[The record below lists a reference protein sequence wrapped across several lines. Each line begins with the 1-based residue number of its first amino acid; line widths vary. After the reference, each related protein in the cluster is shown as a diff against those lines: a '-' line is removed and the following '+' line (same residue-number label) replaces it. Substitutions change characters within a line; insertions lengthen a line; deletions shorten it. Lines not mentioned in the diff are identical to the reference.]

1 MKRRIWALALAMLM
15 LVPFAAYAED
25 AAASILP
32 WTGEEIEIDFYQAYT
47 GNALGTPIQEYVDA
61 VFGNIKINWE
71 ITSTE
76 DRATKRFLYLATGD
90 IPDIMICQELEDI
103 QANYFTDDGLFL
115 NFLDYA
121 DIMPNFMENRQL
133 NSAHEW
139 WDVDENT
146 AYFALPVKYP
156 TICERYFIN
165 TDRLAQYN
173 LEVPETFEDLCNVL
187 ATIEAAN
194 PELVQVT
201 GYTCWGYEYFR
212 MLVGD
217 MIGNQNRAST
227 GIYYDEAEGGYYLYA
242 QTDMYRQTVEL
253 LADWVAKGYFHP
265 DDFNMSEQDVS
276 AKIWSQDDWTL
287 QINYGANED
296 IGKLIL
302 APTVEGVTPIMQ
314 VLGDDGFYWAIVA
327 SADTEY
333 PEVVCAIVDW
343 LVGPEYYEMFR
354 WGVKGVTYDV
364 DENGVKYYLGE
375 YAESREAREEFGIGK
390 FLPDSAIHRE
400 NKDHEIFTM
409 SDISIANTLQHTKWL
424 LDGDATFYFHQQ
436 PIFSA
441 EENAEFA
448 AMKQA
453 LNTYIEEQE
462 ALFIYGERP
471 MSEWDDFLAELPNY
485 GDIDAILEM
494 ANNAE
499 QRIYR
504 TAQERNYWLPAGY
517 SLDDVE

>member
-1 MKRRIWALALAMLM
+1 MKRRLLALVLALM
-15 LVPFAAYAED
+15 LLAPFAAYAED
-25 AAASILP
+25 AASILP

-47 GNALGTPIQEYVDA
+47 GNDLSTPIQEYVDK
-61 VFGNIKINWE
+61 VFGNVKINWE

-103 QANYFTDDGLFL
+103 QAQYFTDEGLFL

-133 NSAHEW
+133 NPAHEW
-139 WDVDENT
+139 WDAAEGV

-156 TICERYFIN
+156 TICEKYHIN
-165 TDRLAQYN
+165 TKRLEEYG
-173 LEVPETFEDLCNVL
+173 LEVPTTFEELCNVL
-187 ATIEAAN
+187 ETIETAN

-201 GYTCWGYEYFR
+201 GFTSWGYEYFR

-217 MIGNQNRAST
+217 MIGNQNRAAT
-227 GIYYDEAEGGYYLYA
+227 GIYYDEEAGGYYLYA

-265 DDFNMSEQDVS
+265 DDFNMSEQDVT
-276 AKIWSQDDWTL
+276 AKIWNQNDWTL
-287 QINYGANED
+287 QINYGADEEVGD
-296 IGKLIL
+296 QIL
-302 APTVEGVTPIMQ
+302 APVKEGVTPIVQ
-314 VLGDDGFYWAIVA
+314 VLGDDGFYWALVA
-327 SADTEY
+327 SADTEH
-333 PEVVCAIVDW
+333 PEVVCAIIDW
-343 LVGPEYYEMFR
+343 LVGPDYYEMFR
-354 WGVKGVTYDV
+354 WGIEGITYEK
-364 DENGVKYYLGE
+364 DENGIKSYIGE
-375 YAESREAREEFGIGK
+375 YAESQKAREDFGIGK

-400 NKDHEIFTM
+400 NKDHEIFGMTEEG
-409 SDISIANTLQHTKWL
+409 IKNTVECVGWL
-424 LDGDATFYFHQQ
+424 KNGDATFYFHQQ
-436 PIFSA
+436 PIFNA
-441 EENAEFA
+441 EETAEFA

-453 LNTYIEEQE
+453 LNTYIDEQE

-504 TAQERNYWLPAGY
+504 TAAERNYWLPAGY
-517 SLDDVE
+517 SIETPAE